1 MESFL
6 LNYILQDSETTDEKF
21 ILFRTPNQKINIE
34 SLIILPLLFPPL
46 FLDTFKLNEASRSFF
61 LPYSKH
67 CIHKINVILHL
78 GNTNMNK
85 WHKIRVLQAC
95 KNNQPLPLS
104 PI

>member
-61 LPYSKH
+61 LPYLKH

-95 KNNQPLPLS
+95 KNNQPPPLS